1 MPEDFI
7 LCDFRIA
14 IDTREQA
21 PWSFTGFRADAAQG
35 RKPLIIQTVT
45 TTLASGDYS
54 IDGLEAEV
62 SIERKSVADFYGTIL
77 AERERFERELTRLQ
91 AMCDAGGHAEIVC
104 EGDWFTEGPPLLR
117 GEQSDVAC
125 IDCGGLG
132 SLDSGG
138 QNPWGGFIDVPC
150 GRCNG
155 TGVIVGMSDE
165 QKRKRAAKRKVV
177 FRSVIAWRQRFPLVH
192 WERMPSRREAEQY
205 AFRVLERFWNERVK
219 RLKAQ

>member
-77 AERERFERELTRLQ
+77 GDRARFERELARLQ
-91 AMCDAGGHAEIVC
+91 AMCETGGHAEIVV
-104 EGDWFTEGPPLLR
+104 EGDWLDLTQLPNPQSRFTDAEL
-117 GEQSDVAC
+117 S
-125 IDCGGLG
+125 
-132 SLDSGG
+132 
-138 QNPWGGFIDVPC
+138 
-150 GRCNG
+150 
-155 TGVIVGMSDE
+155 T
-165 QKRKRAAKRKVV
+165 KRKVV